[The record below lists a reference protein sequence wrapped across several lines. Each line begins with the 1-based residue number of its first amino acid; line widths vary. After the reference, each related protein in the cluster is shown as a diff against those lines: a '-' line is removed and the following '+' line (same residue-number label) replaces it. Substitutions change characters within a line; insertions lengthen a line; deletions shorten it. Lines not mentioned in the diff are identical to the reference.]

1 MIYLGRLS
9 ELKKHGDI
17 AKQIS
22 YMKLPNVNVRI

>member
-22 YMKLPNVNVRI
+22 YMKLLNVNVRI